1 MIKKRAL
8 KKIII
13 YVLTIIVFC
22 NIVFFL
28 ILLHQKNVYK
38 KTVNNA
44 IGGIIDEIVAKY
56 PNVSEEELVRLL
68 NNKNNKEV
76 SDVLKKFGYMCDDFY
91 LANFE
96 KQINNTIQEN
106 LIVMS
111 VFIIFF
117 IIIVLIYYK
126 KQCKKIDEINN
137 YFIQLNN
144 KNYEL
149 KIADNGEDELSK
161 LKNQLYKTTI
171 FLKEQAEN
179 SELER
184 KNLSNAL
191 EDISHQ
197 LKTPITSIRILLDN
211 IQENPNMDEETK
223 KEFIN
228 EISNQVNWIS
238 TLVVSL
244 LKLAKFDAGIIVM
257 NDELCFVQDIINKVL
272 ENLAIL
278 IEIKNIT
285 IDQYI
290 DEAIQIKCDF
300 NWQVEAFTNI
310 IKNAIEHSKEGA
322 KITIKVESNSLF
334 VRATIQDSGEGISK
348 KDIKHIFERFY
359 KSENSSNNSIGIGLA
374 QSKKIFDNENAYIS
388 VESEEGIGTKFDI
401 KYMKKL

>member
-76 SDVLKKFGYMCDDFY
+76 SEVLKKFGYMCDDFY

-96 KQINNTIQEN
+96 KQINNTIKEN

-171 FLKEQAEN
+171 LLKEQAEN

-257 NDELCFVQDIINKVL
+257 NDKLCFVQDIINKVL

-374 QSKKIFDNENAYIS
+374 LSKKIFDNENAYIS

>member
-76 SDVLKKFGYMCDDFY
+76 SEVLKKFGYMCDDFY
-91 LANFE
+91 LTNFE
-96 KQINNTIQEN
+96 KEINNTIKEN

-171 FLKEQAEN
+171 LLKEQAEN

-211 IQENPNMDEETK
+211 IQENPNMDEKTK

-257 NDELCFVQDIINKVL
+257 NDKLCFVQDIINKVL

-374 QSKKIFDNENAYIS
+374 LSKKIFDNENAYIS

-401 KYMKKL
+401 KYMKNL

>member
-38 KTVNNA
+38 TTVNNA

-96 KQINNTIQEN
+96 KQINNTIKEN

-257 NDELCFVQDIINKVL
+257 NDKLCFVQDIINKVL

-374 QSKKIFDNENAYIS
+374 LSKKIFDNENAYIS

>member
-76 SDVLKKFGYMCDDFY
+76 SEVLKKFGYMCDDFY
-91 LANFE
+91 LTNFE
-96 KQINNTIQEN
+96 KEINNTIKEN

-126 KQCKKIDEINN
+126 KQCKKIDEINS

-171 FLKEQAEN
+171 LLKEQAEN

-211 IQENPNMDEETK
+211 IQENPNMDEKTK

-238 TLVVSL
+238 TLVVLL

-257 NDELCFVQDIINKVL
+257 NDKLCFVQDIINKVL

-374 QSKKIFDNENAYIS
+374 LSKKIFNNENAYIS

-401 KYMKKL
+401 KYMKNL

>member
-76 SDVLKKFGYMCDDFY
+76 SEVLKKFGYMCDDFY

-96 KQINNTIQEN
+96 KQINNTIKEN

-126 KQCKKIDEINN
+126 KQFKKIDEINN

-171 FLKEQAEN
+171 LLKEQAEN

-257 NDELCFVQDIINKVL
+257 NDKLCFVQDIINKVL

-290 DEAIQIKCDF
+290 DETIQIKCDF

-374 QSKKIFDNENAYIS
+374 LSKKIFDNENAYIS

-401 KYMKKL
+401 KYMKNL